1 MGNNTL
7 FENLLAEFQD
17 RILNLCLH
25 MTGSREDAE
34 DCTQETFIKVY
45 NNLNSLDSDGS
56 PYAWIRRIAVN
67 TCLDHQKK
75 PFSLFRFLMT
85 ADEEDSLVCE
95 RPTPENICLSN
106 ESDRIL
112 HRAVAKLPLKLRTA
126 LVLRELD
133 GLSYS
138 EIAKTLNI
146 SEGTVKSRI
155 SRGRTELAV
164 ILKNFREHF

>member
-1 MGNNTL
+1 MDNNTS

-17 RILNLCLH
+17 RILNLCLY

-45 NNLNSLDSDGS
+45 NNLNSFDSDRS
-56 PYAWIRRIAVN
+56 PYAWIRKIAVN

-75 PFSLFRFLMT
+75 PFRLFRFLMT
-85 ADEEDSLVCE
+85 NDEEDSLICE
-95 RPTPENICLSN
+95 RPTPESICLSK

-112 HRAVAKLPLKLRTA
+112 YKAVAKLPLKLRTV

-138 EIAKTLNI
+138 EVSQTLNI
-146 SEGTVKSRI
+146 FEGTVKSRI
-155 SRGRTELAV
+155 SRARTELAI
-164 ILKNFREHF
+164 ILKDFREHF